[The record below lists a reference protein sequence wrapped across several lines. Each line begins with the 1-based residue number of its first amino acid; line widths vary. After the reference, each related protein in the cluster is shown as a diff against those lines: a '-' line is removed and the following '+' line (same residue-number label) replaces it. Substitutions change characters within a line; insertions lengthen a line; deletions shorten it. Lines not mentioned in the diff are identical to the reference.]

1 MTGQLK
7 QYFERGIKV
16 EDSNLLILKLATE
29 AGKIAEGS
37 RVPSVLPDVLVQSLP
52 PTWLLTTVWN
62 SNSRGFFF
70 PPGFLASWGTC
81 MHLVHSH
88 TCEQIHVYTL
98 NKKLNKQNLPQSYS
112 NQKPHHTPIE
122 TNERRQHAPPYLWS
136 NDFSK
141 SDASIP

>member
-70 PPGFLASWGTC
+70 PLTSWLPGAPACTWYI
-81 MHLVHSH
+81 V
-88 TCEQIHVYTL
+88 IHVSKYTCT
-98 NKKLNKQNLPQSYS
+98 
-112 NQKPHHTPIE
+112 H
-122 TNERRQHAPPYLWS
+122 
-136 NDFSK
+136 
-141 SDASIP
+141 